1 MSRSAGTEV
10 SKKMYIRKVSGIIT
24 ILVLTFVFGL
34 YCSGPSTALPPTGLL
49 CELMEHPEHVSI
61 ATAYPHYGWIAND
74 SAPNAMQSA
83 YQVLVASS
91 LAALADDVGDVWDS
105 GKVIGGQSI
114 TVRHAGE
121 PLAPDATY
129 HWKVRTWN
137 DRGQASPWSESQTF
151 HTGAIIDAHI
161 TTRYPLVKA
170 EVAPLRMVK
179 TAPDMTFIDFGRA
192 AYGTIKLTLTSQAP
206 RDVEVHLGEV
216 AAGKQAL
223 DRNPGRHRR
232 YRMMVLPL
240 KAGTY
245 TYTVAITP
253 DERNTEN
260 PKAIR
265 MPVEVGEVMPFR
277 YCELAGYTGPLD
289 TSDVRQV
296 VVHYPFNNDASYF
309 SSSSQVLN
317 DVWDLCKYTIKATS
331 FCGVYVDGDR
341 ERIPYE
347 ADAYIN
353 QLGHYSVDREFT
365 LARYT
370 HEYLITNPTWPTEW
384 IMHSILMAWADYM
397 QTGDAASLARFYDD
411 LRAKTLGAL
420 ARGDG
425 LISTRTGLVTNEVLT
440 AIHFQGRLRDLVD
453 WPQPGETGLPEGQGG
468 ETDNFDF
475 RPINTVVNAF
485 HYRALVLMSR
495 IADVLGKNGDASSY
509 SRQAARVKS
518 AFNEVFLD
526 KTRSVYIDG
535 EGSSHSSLH
544 ANMFPL
550 AFGLVPEPNVP
561 KVVAFVK
568 SRGMACSVYGS
579 QYLLEALYQAG
590 EAEHALK
597 LLTATDDRS
606 WAHMIYDVG
615 TTITLEAWDRKYKPN
630 LDWNHAW
637 GVAPANIIPR
647 WLMGVRPLEP
657 GYGLIQIKPRLGGL
671 EWGTLE
677 LPTIRG
683 TVHVDARAGDDVF
696 RLKVRI
702 PTNTRARVCIPAG
715 GGDDPIVK
723 VDGRP
728 RKGQVEGDFVVF
740 GRVGSGE
747 HTFERPVR

>member
-10 SKKMYIRKVSGIIT
+10 SKKGYVRKVSGIIT

-34 YCSGPSTALPPTGLL
+34 YCSSPSTALPPTGLL
-49 CELMEHPEHVSI
+49 CELLEHPEWAVITTTH
-61 ATAYPHYGWIAND
+61 PRYGWIVND

-83 YQVLVASS
+83 YRVLVASS
-91 LAALADDVGDVWDS
+91 LAALAEDVGDVWDS

-114 TVRHAGE
+114 SVRHAGE
-121 PLAPDATY
+121 PLVPDATY

-137 DRGQASPWSESQTF
+137 DRGEASPYSRPQTF
-151 HTGAIIDAHI
+151 RTGAIADTHV
-161 TTRYPLVKA
+161 TTRYPLVKD
-170 EVAPLRMVK
+170 EIIPVRLVK
-179 TAPDMTFIDFGRA
+179 TAPDVTFIDFGKA
-192 AYGTIKLTLTSQAP
+192 AYGTVKLTLTSQTQ
-206 RDVEVHLGEV
+206 RDVEIHLGEV
-216 AAGKQAL
+216 AAGEGAL
-223 DRNPGRHRR
+223 DRNPGKHRR
-232 YRMMVLPL
+232 YRMMILPL
-240 KAGTY
+240 KAGTH

-253 DERNTEN
+253 DERNTGD
-260 PKAIR
+260 PRAIR
-265 MPVEVGEVMPFR
+265 MPAEVGEVMPFR
-277 YCELAGYTGPLD
+277 YCELAGYAGPLD
-289 TSDVRQV
+289 TSEVRQV
-296 VVHYPFNNDASYF
+296 VVHYPFNDDASYF

-317 DVWDLCKYTIKATS
+317 DVWDLCKYTMKATS

-370 HEYLITNPTWPTEW
+370 HEYLITHATWPTEW
-384 IMHSILMAWADYM
+384 IMHSIFMAWADYM
-397 QTGDAASLARFYDD
+397 ETGDPTSLARFYND
-411 LRAKTLGAL
+411 LQAKTLSAL

-425 LISTRTGLVTNEVLT
+425 LISTRTGLVTDEVLT
-440 AIHFQGRLRDLVD
+440 SIHFQGRLRDLVD

-468 ETDNFDF
+468 ETDGFDF
-475 RPINTVVNAF
+475 QPLNTVVNAF

-495 IADVLGKNGDASSY
+495 IADVLGKTGDASSY

-518 AFNEVFLD
+518 AFNEVFLG
-526 KTRSVYIDG
+526 KTRGVYIDG

-550 AFGLVPEPNVP
+550 AFGLVPEQNVP
-561 KVVAFVK
+561 QVAAFVK

-579 QYLLEALYQAG
+579 QYLLEVLYRAG
-590 EAEHALK
+590 EAEQALK

-637 GVAPANIIPR
+637 GAAPANIIPR

-657 GYGLIQIKPRLGGL
+657 GYGLIQIRPRLGGL

-683 TVHVDARAGDDVF
+683 TVHVDARARDEAF

-702 PTNTRARVCIPAG
+702 PANTRARVYVPACG
-715 GGDDPIVK
+715 SDDPMVV

-740 GRVGSGE
+740 DRVGSGA
-747 HTFERPVR
+747 HTFERLAQ